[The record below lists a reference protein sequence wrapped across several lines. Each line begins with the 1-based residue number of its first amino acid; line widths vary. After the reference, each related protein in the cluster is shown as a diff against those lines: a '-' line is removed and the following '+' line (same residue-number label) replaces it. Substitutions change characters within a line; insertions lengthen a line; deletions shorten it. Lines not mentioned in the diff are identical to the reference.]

1 MLCHLITIFHHI
13 YHIPKLWVLGDLT
26 YSRADNGY
34 FTVCVRAVSQL
45 QIISKH

>member
-1 MLCHLITIFHHI
+1 MGSRRPYIA
-13 YHIPKLWVLGDLT
+13 